1 MKHESNVRT
10 ATLKDLWQVFLRS
23 LWLMAAAAV
32 LCCAAV
38 FAVNRL
44 TFDPQYQSTATLYIL
59 KQENGEDYKYTSS
72 DFSLALNVVNDCTYM
87 LKSHAV
93 LDQVID
99 DLDLDMEYGEL
110 SKNISTVN
118 PDNTRILEVTVKTG
132 DARLSQRVVDKI
144 CQVGAESIAKAMG
157 FEQVNLY
164 EYGTLNEKPCNTL
177 GAKVYV
183 LTAVV
188 AAVLMYTVKLLVFLL
203 DDKIRTPED
212 VENYLGI
219 SVLGEIPY
227 IGKAQKG
234 KRGYYRSRSSSV
246 YAYQAAG
253 TGGAEKDK
261 GENHGK

>member
-1 MKHESNVRT
+1 MKRESNVRT

-44 TFDPQYQSTATLYIL
+44 TFDPQYQSTATLNIL